1 VKNQVNILFYGQNIW
16 GEVIDIMGV
25 LLVLGD
31 GLLENKSSH
40 NQQWIKSLS
49 KVEINN
55 EILPSSFS
63 NIC

>member
-1 VKNQVNILFYGQNIW
+1 MKNQVNILFYGQNIW

>member
-31 GLLENKSSH
+31 GLLENKSNH

>member
-40 NQQWIKSLS
+40 NQQ
-49 KVEINN
+49 
-55 EILPSSFS
+55 
-63 NIC
+63 